1 MGLWHLGCILPRVPA
16 DFVGVLGRDEAWE
29 EQMST
34 AVSDAVAASGIP
46 LHSPGRRSNNSSS
59 AEFFFDL
66 GPGVFWL

>member
-1 MGLWHLGCILPRVPA
+1 M
-16 DFVGVLGRDEAWE
+16 GVLGRDEAWE

-66 GPGVFWL
+66 GNHRN